1 MKEFYVFVNGTWSF
15 DYQIEA
21 NTKEEAIN
29 QAIRDMDG
37 ESGSIDLIHVDQSA
51 EEEAGSTAHA

>member
-1 MKEFYVFVNGTWSF
+1 MKEFYVYLNGTWSF
-15 DYQIEA
+15 DYLIEA
-21 NTKEEAIN
+21 NTKEEAIS

-37 ESGSIDLIHVDQSA
+37 ESGSIDLEHIDQSA